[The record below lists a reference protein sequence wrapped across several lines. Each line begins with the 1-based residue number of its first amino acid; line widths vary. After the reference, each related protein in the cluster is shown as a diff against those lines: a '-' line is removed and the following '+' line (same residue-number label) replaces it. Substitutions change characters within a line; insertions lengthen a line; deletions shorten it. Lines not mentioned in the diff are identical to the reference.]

1 MTNGTSNNHSWRA
14 LKSSKGGS
22 RRGLHF
28 SDVDICYAGEVFI
41 ETESYNQELASS
53 WKFYQNIADTI
64 TATIDENGK
73 WPNYPKIDMLT
84 KTSFITIEWQKIG
97 IEEMYDYM
105 QYGPLEWKKWSK
117 ASIISATDYL
127 NTKEFQEFLQRTESV
142 NHVLKSELFSIEF
155 KQFVIKNL
163 IKTS

>member
-1 MTNGTSNNHSWRA
+1 MTTGTSNNHSWRA
-14 LKSSKGGS
+14 LKSMKGGS
-22 RRGLHF
+22 RRGMYF
-28 SDVDICYAGEVFI
+28 SDDDICYAGEVFI
-41 ETESYNQELASS
+41 ETESHNQELVSS
-53 WKFYQNIADTI
+53 WTCYQNIADKITSTI
-64 TATIDENGK
+64 NDNGE
-73 WPNYPKIDMLT
+73 WPNYPKIDIMT

-142 NHVLKSELFSIEF
+142 NHVLKSELFSIDF
-155 KQFVIKNL
+155 KQFVINNL